1 MVSCNLKGGLGNQL
15 FQIST
20 TCALALENN
29 DIAMFDFDRCSTPMQ
44 GFKSSKYKNSIF
56 KNVNTSS
63 DIKCDNHY
71 IEPYHQYS
79 KIPYVKNIMLNGY
92 FQSEL
97 YFKNKKEQIIN
108 QYDFSHRTN
117 DIENFIAKI
126 PRPIVSVHIRR
137 GDYLTYTH
145 VFNIIDNQYYIDAMN
160 QFKDCSY
167 LFISD
172 DYEFV
177 KSNYNKDI
185 NFFYSTFDDELSDLI
200 LMTKCDH
207 NIIANS
213 TFSWWGAYLNNNKN
227 KKVISP
233 KSWFN
238 QNFQFNCK
246 DLIPEEWIKL

>member
-1 MVSCNLKGGLGNQL
+1 
-15 FQIST
+15 
-20 TCALALENN
+20 
-29 DIAMFDFDRCSTPMQ
+29 
-44 GFKSSKYKNSIF
+44 
-56 KNVNTSS
+56 
-63 DIKCDNHY
+63 
-71 IEPYHQYS
+71 
-79 KIPYVKNIMLNGY
+79 
-92 FQSEL
+92 
-97 YFKNKKEQIIN
+97 
-108 QYDFSHRTN
+108 
-117 DIENFIAKI
+117 
-126 PRPIVSVHIRR
+126 
-137 GDYLTYTH
+137 
-145 VFNIIDNQYYIDAMN
+145 MN

-238 QNFQFNCK
+238 QNLQVNCK
-246 DLIPEEWIKL
+246 DLIPDGWIKL